1 MKPCEV
7 KICTA
12 RQPRLEP
19 CHQRLKSMPSS
30 FSLKWNAFPNHADT
44 IIPELRKAAERK
56 DNVGGYARAAVKRLE
71 ASAVAR

>member
-1 MKPCEV
+1 
-7 KICTA
+7 
-12 RQPRLEP
+12 
-19 CHQRLKSMPSS
+19 MPSS